1 MAELPLEFRK
11 TLNRMGRL
19 IDGVPPLYAALW
31 KIFGEDGPDTGEDLP
46 PVAVEPKLQSPI
58 VPAAG
63 AAPMVVAE
71 SSVRPSLAL
80 SLSQLLRNAFDKK
93 GAMTLSDL
101 FAYLEKT
108 GVMAKIIEV
117 YGKKAR
123 SKVKFAAY
131 DLKKQGL
138 LIRADG
144 KAATP
149 YVPTPEFHV
158 RQNHARKIANEHVDE
173 AKAESTSQ
181 MLENAPDMSTQSPAL
196 SSEVA

>member
-1 MAELPLEFRK
+1 
-11 TLNRMGRL
+11 
-19 IDGVPPLYAALW
+19 
-31 KIFGEDGPDTGEDLP
+31 
-46 PVAVEPKLQSPI
+46 
-58 VPAAG
+58 
-63 AAPMVVAE
+63 
-71 SSVRPSLAL
+71 
-80 SLSQLLRNAFDKK
+80 
-93 GAMTLSDL
+93 MTLSDL

-108 GVMAKIIEV
+108 GVMAKIIKV